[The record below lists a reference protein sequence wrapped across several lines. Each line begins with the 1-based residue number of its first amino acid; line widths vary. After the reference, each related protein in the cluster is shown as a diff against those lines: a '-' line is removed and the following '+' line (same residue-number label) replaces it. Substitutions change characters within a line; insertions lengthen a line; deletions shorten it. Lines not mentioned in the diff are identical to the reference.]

1 MTRVGLLQLSSGSD
15 RRANLARILRMLG
28 DATAAGVELAL
39 LPEACA
45 YRGPFRPDLVEG
57 EDGPT
62 VTAVQS
68 IAARTGMAVLV
79 GGLWMHGPDTRH
91 PYNTSVLV
99 DEGGEVRAAYRK
111 IHLFQI
117 DAGEELREQEA
128 DFTTPGDSMV
138 TVEWRG
144 WTLGLSICYDLRFP
158 ELYRALV
165 DAGATILCVPA
176 NFTLHTGRDHWEP
189 LLRAR
194 AIENLAY
201 VLAPAQVGPDPEG
214 GAAYGHSLAVD
225 PWGTVICQAVDEVS
239 LVTADLDPARIVHS
253 RSVLNAL
260 SRRRPDVFRE
270 GVGAPQFS

>member
-1 MTRVGLLQLSSGSD
+1 MTRVALLQLSSGSD
-15 RRANLARILRMLG
+15 RRANLAQIDKLLG
-28 DATAAGVELAL
+28 GAATAGAELAL

-45 YRGPFRPDLVEG
+45 YRGPFRPELVEG

-62 VTAVQS
+62 LTAARS

-79 GGLWMHGPDTRH
+79 GGLWTHGPDPRH

-99 DEGGEVRAAYRK
+99 DGGGDVKAAYRK
-111 IHLFQI
+111 VHLFQI

-128 DFTTPGDSMV
+128 DFTTPGDSVV
-138 TVEWRG
+138 TVAWRG
-144 WTLGLSICYDLRFP
+144 WILGLSICYDLRFP

-165 DAGATILCVPA
+165 GAGATLLCVPS

-201 VLAPAQVGPDPEG
+201 VLAPAQVGLDPAG

-225 PWGTVICQAVDEVS
+225 PWGTVICQAVDEVA
-239 LVTADLDPARIVHS
+239 LITADLDPSRITHS

-260 SRRRPDVFRE
+260 DHRRPDVFPEVVR
-270 GVGAPQFS
+270 APQFS